1 MKNHAQNVV
10 EKLFPD
16 PFLIN
21 KNWAC
26 LWINI
31 LKFHTVFFNLWQLE
45 DHWNILNLSCRPFA
59 FTTYK
64 TFLKNKKWS
73 GTSLPASFSAWF
85 LKKHIS
91 LVIFYYLTK
100 FHRLTKFHQTSLP
113 LLCEIL
119 SNMCIIIVCYV
130 YCNCLLTRL

>member
-1 MKNHAQNVV
+1 MKNHAQDVV

-31 LKFHTVFFNLWQLE
+31 IKFHTVFFNLWQLK
-45 DHWNILNLSCRPFA
+45 DHRNILNLSCRPFA
-59 FTTYK
+59 FTSYK

-85 LKKHIS
+85 LKKHFPGYFLLPDQIS
-91 LVIFYYLTK
+91 SANQIW
-100 FHRLTKFHQTSLP
+100 
-113 LLCEIL
+113 
-119 SNMCIIIVCYV
+119 SNFIAFTLWDIEQYV
-130 YCNCLLTRL
+130 YYNCLLCVL